1 MGRQWKLCDLDLPR
15 LWRAARYLTLP
26 IAMTYPT
33 HFFKPNQTSS
43 FLEIIRAVNHR
54 ISREEPVFRWQGPK
68 KSFAAPGDLFFS
80 SATSGGIFAAT
91 ELTDLTESEVRH
103 LSTLKPGRAALLWDK
118 SFLWGYM
125 AVSALR
131 DLGFSFDLLTSET
144 VRNQGLNNYQVLF
157 VPGGWASLKSGSL
170 GAVGRAELRRYVS
183 GGGAYLGICGG
194 AGLALQVDEGLGLLP
209 VVRKPM
215 AERLPN
221 FSGSIRVRQVSSS
234 SLWWS
239 LPGEVPFQ
247 VWWPS
252 QFELVE
258 PEQIQ
263 ILGKYGAPEDDFYV
277 SDLNVCDTVAACLDW
292 EQLEED
298 YQINLNPERLIDEPA
313 IIAGEYGQGRV
324 VLSYPHLETPGD
336 AAGNLA
342 LFNIWHDLLSS
353 SVLEC
358 PDDLNDTKAADIVPV
373 DEQSLECV
381 REMAREAENLVVL
394 GERNNLW
401 SWRNPWLLQW
411 QRGIR
416 GAEFGTIAVLLQ
428 GLAAELEQTGGIAR
442 TYPKPSSWKIDKH
455 FATLGKLW
463 SLFRDKGRALLED
476 EAGNLNEKK
485 FDNGETLSR
494 RTRDLR
500 TELFNCV
507 QCYGSKSYGGL
518 YRQLLD
524 QIDSLLLGT
533 LLVRQFS

>member
-1 MGRQWKLCDLDLPR
+1 
-15 LWRAARYLTLP
+15 
-26 IAMTYPT
+26 MTYPT
-33 HFFKPNQTSS
+33 TFFKLNQTNS
-43 FLEIIRAVNHR
+43 FSEVIRTVNHC
-54 ISREEPVFRWQGPK
+54 ISRGELVFRWQGPQ

-80 SATSGGIFAAT
+80 SATSSGTLATT
-91 ELTDLTESEVRH
+91 ELSDLPESEVRH
-103 LSTLKPGRAALLWDK
+103 LSLLKPGRAALFWDK

-144 VRNQGLNNYQVLF
+144 LRNQALNNYRVLF
-157 VPGGWASLKSGSL
+157 VPGGWASLKSESL
-170 GAVGRAELRRYVS
+170 GADGREELRRYVS

-194 AGLALQVDEGLGLLP
+194 AGLALKVDEGLGLLP
-209 VVRKPM
+209 VTRKPI

-221 FSGSIRVRQVSSS
+221 FSGSIRVRQVSFHPV
-234 SLWWS
+234 WWG
-239 LPGEVPFQ
+239 LPGEAPFQ

-252 QFELVE
+252 QFELLK
-258 PEQIQ
+258 PEKIQ
-263 ILGKYGAPEDDFYV
+263 ILGQYGDPESDFYV
-277 SDLNVCDTVAACLDW
+277 SDINVCETVAARLEW
-292 EQLEED
+292 EQLEKA
-298 YQINLNPERLIDEPA
+298 YQINLNPDRLANEPA

-336 AAGNLA
+336 ITGNMA

-358 PDDLNDTKAADIVPV
+358 PDDSDGTKAASIVPV
-373 DEQSLECV
+373 DEQSLERV

-394 GERNNLW
+394 GERHGLW

-428 GLAAELEQTGGIAR
+428 GLVRELERTGGIAP
-442 TYPKPSSWKIDKH
+442 TYPTPSSWKIDTQLKKL
-455 FATLGKLW
+455 AELW

-476 EAGNLNEKK
+476 EARNLDDKK
-485 FDNGETLSR
+485 VNNGENLSPR
-494 RTRDLR
+494 ARDLR
-500 TELFNCV
+500 TEIFNCV

-524 QIDSLLLGT
+524 QIDTILLGT
-533 LLVRQFS
+533 LLADLNS

>member
-1 MGRQWKLCDLDLPR
+1 MS
-15 LWRAARYLTLP
+15 
-26 IAMTYPT
+26 YPT
-33 HFFKPNQTSS
+33 NFFRPKQTGS
-43 FLEIIRAVNHR
+43 FLEVIRTVNQC
-54 ISREEPVFRWQGPK
+54 ISQGESVFRWQGPQ

-80 SATSGGIFAAT
+80 SATCGGTLAAT
-91 ELTDLTESEVRH
+91 ELSDLPESEVRY
-103 LSTLKPGRAALLWDK
+103 LCPLKPGRAALLWDK

-144 VRNQGLNNYQVLF
+144 VRNQALKDYQVLF
-157 VPGGWASLKSGSL
+157 VPGGWASLKSASL
-170 GAVGRAELRRYVS
+170 GADGREELRRYVG

-209 VVRKPM
+209 VSRKPM

-221 FSGSIRVRQVSSS
+221 FSGSIRVRQVSSH
-234 SLWWS
+234 SLWWGLS
-239 LPGEVPFQ
+239 GEAPFQ

-252 QFELVE
+252 QFELVK
-258 PEQIQ
+258 PEKIQ
-263 ILGKYGAPEDDFYV
+263 ILGRYGDPESDFCV
-277 SDLNVCDTVAACLDW
+277 SDLNVCETVATRLEW
-292 EQLEED
+292 EQLEKA
-298 YQINLNPERLIDEPA
+298 YQINLNPERLANEPA
-313 IIAGEYGQGRV
+313 IIAGKYGQGRV

-336 AAGNLA
+336 GAGNMA

-358 PDDLNDTKAADIVPV
+358 ADDSDGTRAANRVPV
-373 DEQSLECV
+373 DEQSLERV

-394 GERNNLW
+394 GERHNLW

-428 GLAAELEQTGGIAR
+428 GLVRELERTGGIAP
-442 TYPKPSSWKIDKH
+442 TYPTPSSWKIDTK
-455 FATLGKLW
+455 FEKLMELW
-463 SLFRDKGRALLED
+463 NLFRDKGRALLKD
-476 EAGNLNEKK
+476 EARNLNDKK
-485 FDNGETLSR
+485 VNNGETLSP

-500 TELFNCV
+500 TEIFSCV

-524 QIDSLLLGT
+524 QIDSLLLET
-533 LLVRQFS
+533 LLADLNC